1 MNQLTVTTGS
11 RLHFG
16 LILAADKSCW
26 HFGGAGLMVRRPGWT
41 VDLSGE
47 PSSDDV
53 VSGSPEAVRRAE
65 LVLKRL
71 REFADIPRVNIHIRN
86 EVPFH
91 TGLGSGTQ
99 LALAVASGV
108 RTLFQIPLASSS
120 FDLSRLAGRAE
131 RSAIGTGGFELGGFL
146 IDRGVGVSPDRV
158 SRIIVP
164 QEWRFLLVRPE
175 AGTGISG
182 STEQAYFGQ
191 QNFMP
196 ADLVSELIRILSG
209 QIDAAIRNQD
219 FDRFA
224 EELERYGNLA
234 GSFYAHEQGDIF
246 SDPVIRKLVD
256 HLHSR
261 GIIGAAQSSW
271 GPGICIPARSETHI
285 REILTQ
291 IPDEID
297 GNRLIS
303 TVTEAMNH
311 GATHAWPAPEL
322 REGHAFA

>member
-16 LILAADKSCW
+16 LILSADKASW
-26 HFGGAGLMVRRPGWT
+26 HFGGAGLMVRQPGWT
-41 VDLSGE
+41 VELSRA
-47 PSSDDV
+47 PSSADV
-53 VSGSPEAVRRAE
+53 VSGSPEAVSRSE
-65 LVLKRL
+65 VVLKRL
-71 REFADIPRVNIHIRN
+71 REIIDIPTVKIRIRT

-108 RTLFQIPLASSS
+108 RSLFQIPLASSS
-120 FDLSRLAGRAE
+120 FELSRFAGRAE

-146 IDRGVGVSPDRV
+146 IDRGSQESTDRV
-158 SRIIVP
+158 SRIMVP
-164 QEWRFLLVRPE
+164 PEWRFILVRPE
-175 AGTGISG
+175 AGKGISG
-182 STEQAYFGQ
+182 QTEQAYFGK
-191 QNFMP
+191 QNLMP
-196 ADLVSELIRILSG
+196 ADLVSELISILSG
-209 QIDAAIRNQD
+209 QIDTAILNND

-224 EELERYGNLA
+224 AELERYGNLA

-256 HLHSR
+256 RLHQHGS
-261 GIIGAAQSSW
+261 IGAAQSSW
-271 GPGICIPARSETHI
+271 GPGICIPARSELHA

-291 IPDEID
+291 IPDQID
-297 GNRLIS
+297 GSRLIT

-322 REGHAFA
+322 REGHTFA

>member
-1 MNQLTVTTGS
+1 MNQLTVKTGS

-16 LILAADKSCW
+16 LILSADKSCW

-41 VDLSGE
+41 VDLRRE
-47 PSSDDV
+47 PSSGDV
-53 VSGSPEAVRRAE
+53 ISGSPEAVSRSE
-65 LVLKRL
+65 VVLKRL
-71 REFADIPRVNIHIRN
+71 REITDIPGVHIHIRT

-146 IDRGVGVSPDRV
+146 IDRGAGESADRV
-158 SRIIVP
+158 SRVMVP
-164 QEWRFLLVRPE
+164 QEWRFILVRPE
-175 AGTGISG
+175 AGKGISG
-182 STEQAYFGQ
+182 PAEQAYFGK

-196 ADLVSELIRILSG
+196 ADLVSELVSILSG
-209 QIDAAIRNQD
+209 QIDSAILNRD

-224 EELERYGNLA
+224 ALLERYGDLA
-234 GSFYAHEQGDIF
+234 GRFYAHEQGDIF
-246 SDPVIRKLVD
+246 SDPAMRKLVD
-256 HLHSR
+256 QLHQC
-261 GIIGAAQSSW
+261 GTIGAAQSSW
-271 GPGICIPARSETHI
+271 GPGICIPARSDSHC

-297 GNRLIS
+297 GRRLMTTI
-303 TVTEAMNH
+303 TEAMNH

-322 REGHAFA
+322 REGRAFA

>member
-16 LILAADKSCW
+16 LILSADKSSW
-26 HFGGAGLMVRRPGWT
+26 HFGGAGMMVRRPGWT
-41 VDLSGE
+41 VDLSRT
-47 PSSDDV
+47 PSSSDV
-53 VSGSPEAVRRAE
+53 VSGSPESVSRAE

-71 REFADIPRVNIHIRN
+71 REITNIPCVSIRIRT

-108 RTLFQIPLASSS
+108 LALFQIPLASGS
-120 FDLSRLAGRAE
+120 FDLARLAGRAE

-146 IDRGVGVSPDRV
+146 IDRGAGESVNRI
-158 SRIIVP
+158 SRRMVP
-164 QEWRFLLVRPE
+164 EEWRFILVRPE
-175 AGTGISG
+175 VGKGISG
-182 STEQAYFGQ
+182 QTEQAYFGQ

-196 ADLVSELIRILSG
+196 EDVVSELIGILSG
-209 QIDAAIRNQD
+209 PLDAAVLNAD
-219 FDRFA
+219 FDRFSA
-224 EELERYGNLA
+224 ELEHYGNLA

-246 SDPVIRKLVD
+246 SDPVIRTLVD
-256 HLHSR
+256 HLHQY
-261 GIIGAAQSSW
+261 GTIGAAQSSW
-271 GPGICIPARSETHI
+271 GPGICIPARSDSHA

-291 IPDEID
+291 IPDAID
-297 GNRLIS
+297 GRRLMA